1 MTLHSLSSEP
11 NAPTIGLY
19 GIGGVYNYGCE
30 AIVRGTEIILRKTW
44 PDVRIIY
51 ASLRPEDDKRRLK
64 GSNVEI
70 VPRKVYPR
78 WTLPWFGNILRTFTG
93 IPCPLYIEDLSWID
107 ECEII
112 LSIGGD
118 IYTLPPNY
126 KDRLLSPYY
135 HPLIHFG
142 NIVKERD
149 KKLVIWGASIGP
161 FEGFPKAKKAF
172 IDHLRKADLIAS
184 REPRTTSY
192 LKSIGVSDNVIE
204 CADPAFMVSSPWD
217 SDISQTTNHKIKIGL
232 NLSPLSTLYSFGD
245 KEKTEVISKQ
255 AGIIVSLIKKIDADV
270 FLIPHVVCD
279 FNINDDDLRYLKA
292 IKDAIPTNL
301 LGRVHLVDNDPGFLG
316 TKKILAEC
324 DIVIAARMHCAINA
338 IAAGVPTIFIA
349 YSQKAVG
356 MAEYVY
362 GNKEWVIPLRELTE
376 NRLLSLVKAQLLIKQ
391 SMRVYLRKY
400 VRETNTNQ
408 IQIRLN
414 NY

>member
-1 MTLHSLSSEP
+1 MNLRFLYSGP

-51 ASLRPEDDKRRLK
+51 SSLRPEDDKQRLK

-70 VPRKVYPR
+70 IPRKVYPR
-78 WTLPWFGNILRTFTG
+78 WTIQWFGNALRTVTG
-93 IPCPLYIEDLSWID
+93 IPCPLYKEDLSWVN
-107 ECEII
+107 ECDVI

-118 IYTLPPNY
+118 IYTLPPIFR
-126 KDRLLSPYY
+126 DRLLFPYY

-142 NIVKERD
+142 NIVKERG

-172 IDHLRKADLIAS
+172 IDHLRKVDLITS
-184 REPRTTSY
+184 REPLTTSY
-192 LKSIGVSDNVIE
+192 LKNIGITDNVVE
-204 CADPAFMVSSPWD
+204 CADPAFIVASPWD
-217 SDISQTTNHKIKIGL
+217 SDISTSTNHKIKIGL

-255 AGIIVSLIKKIDADV
+255 ADIIVSLIKNLDAEI
-270 FLIPHVVCD
+270 FLIPHVVCN

-292 IKDAIPTNL
+292 IRNAIPTNL
-301 LGRVHLVDNDPGFLG
+301 LGQVHLVDNDPGFLG

-338 IAAGVPTIFIA
+338 VATGVPTIFVA

-362 GNKEWVIPLRELTE
+362 GNNKWIIPLGEITKE
-376 NRLLSLVKAQLLIKQ
+376 ALVPSIKLMHSQ
-391 SMRVYLRKY
+391 KDIMQTIIMRRKVEFTRDMLR
-400 VRETNTNQ
+400 
-408 IQIRLN
+408 
-414 NY
+414 